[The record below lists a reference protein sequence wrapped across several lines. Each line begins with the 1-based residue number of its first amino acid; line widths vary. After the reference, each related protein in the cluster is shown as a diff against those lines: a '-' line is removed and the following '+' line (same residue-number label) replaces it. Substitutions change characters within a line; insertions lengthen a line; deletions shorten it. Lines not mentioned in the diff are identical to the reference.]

1 MSGIDK
7 DELTRRER
15 MGVWWW
21 NGYDEGRAAKR
32 PMLQPVAPADPD
44 QPAVDAAYRDGFAA
58 GQRASINSKLH
69 VIGLHV
75 EKILKGN
82 S

>member
-1 MSGIDK
+1 
-7 DELTRRER
+7 
-15 MGVWWW
+15 
-21 NGYDEGRAAKR
+21 
-32 PMLQPVAPADPD
+32 MLQPVAPADPD